1 MSEGD
6 DMQTQLSR
14 VVRERDQLKE
24 MTEWN
29 KIKMQEQDELISKFS
44 RPIVNLAVPSS
55 SHKMSG
61 W

>member
-1 MSEGD
+1 MNDGD

-14 VVRERDQLKE
+14 VARERDQLKE

-44 RPIVNLAVPSS
+44 RPLSNLTVHSS
-55 SHKMSG
+55 THKMSG